1 MYILAVDD
9 DPMILEILQYFLGS
23 MLEHELVTAECPADA
38 LVKLRNQE
46 RRFDCFLLD
55 IQMPGIDGIEFC
67 KILRGMK
74 EYKSTPILMLT
85 AMSDK
90 GYIDS
95 AFGAGANDYITKP
108 FELSDIKG
116 RLGLV
121 ELIAADARQKLEK
134 IDQAE
139 TLRKK
144 FERAQT
150 NITLHDPIPIY
161 DVDGVIEN
169 RSMENYVSQLSRR
182 SLCGSVVLG
191 FTIRQASNLFFSL
204 SDFDFTCVI
213 TDVSEV
219 ISDCLL
225 PTQRSEIWLEFFT
238 IIFVL
243 YFIADISLKFHFRYR
258 ERLEQLKLTKEE
270 NKRTNAA
277 LVIKSQFL
285 ATVSHEL
292 RTPLTSI
299 IGSLELMKS
308 EKFGLL
314 PETIKPIMGIAARN
328 GQRLSTLIEDLLDL
342 QNIESGEMV
351 YLFEPI
357 DVDDLVAEA
366 VEATAGYAAKL
377 GIHVATHLCGE
388 DCQITGDR
396 GRLIQVMGNLL
407 SNAKKF
413 SEEGGAVK
421 VSVEILGARIR
432 ISVHDEGSGIPK
444 GAKDRVFGRF
454 SQLDSSDV
462 RKIGG
467 TGLGLNITKQIV
479 ERHNATIDYV
489 SELGVGSTFYVEF
502 DRLTDT
508 SGPSI
513 HLERLEPAA

>member
-1 MYILAVDD
+1 MKDLNTFRAAWDGWFNSVGREQNIKDYLD
-9 DPMILEILQYFLGS
+9 LGNQ
-23 MLEHELVTAECPADA
+23 LVF
-38 LVKLRNQE
+38 K
-46 RRFDCFLLD
+46 
-55 IQMPGIDGIEFC
+55 
-67 KILRGMK
+67 
-74 EYKSTPILMLT
+74 
-85 AMSDK
+85 
-90 GYIDS
+90 
-95 AFGAGANDYITKP
+95 
-108 FELSDIKG
+108 
-116 RLGLV
+116 
-121 ELIAADARQKLEK
+121 
-134 IDQAE
+134 
-139 TLRKK
+139 
-144 FERAQT
+144 
-150 NITLHDPIPIY
+150 
-161 DVDGVIEN
+161 
-169 RSMENYVSQLSRR
+169 
-182 SLCGSVVLG
+182 
-191 FTIRQASNLFFSL
+191 RQASFFAAAVLGAFYFDPISIFTYYGAVIFTEMLDMLLGRLSEAWDGQDPVVGKRILRCVTINTALSAMAISAFIVNMAVQDTSIGHFTPLFFLISASVFAGMYNFQMIGILFLRLTIYSFAFLFIALIDVLRYLPPL
-204 SDFDFTCVI
+204 S
-213 TDVSEV
+213 
-219 ISDCLL
+219 
-225 PTQRSEIWLEFFT
+225 SEIWLEFFT